1 MVPMGAGRRTD
12 GAATVRAMSGSPTPA
27 SYDAPADQPGSR
39 RVGNLSAALRA
50 AEAVGPLTRGELGAV
65 VGALAV
71 VALVSLVPVPL
82 PWLVQLVLA
91 VALGTIAGTE
101 VGKRA
106 IPHRVRRALEA
117 FGYLGEW
124 ELDRGKA
131 FQADMIA
138 SPDDAR
144 RWLAAFPEQPD
155 DRWLRWELLLLADQP
170 EEAAAVAARIP
181 DDTPYDRFER
191 AYAMD
196 RVAWSQGGTSDLE
209 ALRGLAEAVG
219 PPGHDDRR
227 HAEVA
232 LAVAL
237 AKEAAAAGRDPLP
250 PLVAAR
256 ALLPADVG
264 LGRRF
269 VLQLRLFALMAA
281 FVGALALPAIGTI
294 LVALGTGR

>member
-1 MVPMGAGRRTD
+1 
-12 GAATVRAMSGSPTPA
+12 MSGPPTPLN
-27 SYDAPADQPGSR
+27 YDAPADQPGSR

-65 VGALAV
+65 VGALVV
-71 VALVSLVPVPL
+71 VAIVFLVPVPL
-82 PWLVQLVLA
+82 PWLVQVVLA
-91 VALGTIAGTE
+91 VVLGTLVGTE
-101 VGKRA
+101 VGKLA
-106 IPHRVRRALEA
+106 IPRPVREAIAA

-138 SPDDAR
+138 SPEDAR
-144 RWLAAFPEQPD
+144 RWLAAFPEQPE

-170 EEAAAVAARIP
+170 GEAAEVAARIP

-196 RVAWSQGGTSDLE
+196 RVAWSQGGTSDL
-209 ALRGLAEAVG
+209 APLRALAEAVG
-219 PPGHDDRR
+219 PPDDEDRR

-237 AKEAAAAGRDPLP
+237 AKEAAAAGGDPLP

-256 ALLPADVG
+256 RLLPKDLG

-269 VLQLRLFALMAA
+269 VLQLRFFAAMAA
-281 FVGALALPAIGTI
+281 FVGALVLPAIGAF
-294 LVALGTGR
+294 LLALAGGGAPG